1 MFSSFFIDRPIF
13 AAVLSIVIV
22 ILGGVAYPK
31 LPISQYPEVA
41 PPVVQVSAIYPGANA
56 KTVAE
61 TVATPIELE
70 VNGVERMLY
79 MSSRCTN
86 DGQMYLDVTFEVGT
100 DLDMAQ
106 VLVQN
111 RVSIAEAKLPEEVK
125 RQGVTT
131 KKKSPAILLCVN
143 LISPDASYD
152 QLHLSNFALM
162 NIKDDLAR
170 IKGVGDV
177 AFLGPRDYSMRVWLD
192 PNKLADRGMT
202 VGEVV
207 KAVKEQNIQVAAGR
221 IGQSPVPEGANVP
234 FQLTINTQGRMESA
248 GEFGTVIVKT
258 GDRGQN
264 VYLKD
269 VVRDTEFAMHV
280 KLDPKKLADR
290 GMTADSAAKSIR
302 KENAQVAAVRI
313 EGPPIP
319 ENGNLPI
326 QLAIITQG
334 RIENA
339 AEFRKL
345 IVEKGD
351 RDQVVYLKDVL
362 PDATFVPESLEY
374 ASGVE
379 LGAKSY
385 DVNSYLDGK
394 PAVTLAVFQLPGSN
408 ALKTAAAVKAKMEEL
423 KENFPAGI
431 NYEVYYDTTVFVS
444 ESIHEVFKTLI
455 EAFILVFLVVLV
467 FLQDWRATIIPMI
480 AVPVSLIGTFALMA
494 MMGFSLNNLS
504 LFGLVLAIGI
514 VVDDAIV
521 VVENVERYLAM
532 GHPAGEAA
540 RLAMAEVSGP
550 VVAIALVL
558 CAVFVPTA
566 FMAGI
571 SGEFF
576 RQFAL
581 TIAAS
586 TIISAFNSL
595 TLSPALCAILFKGH
609 GTGHE
614 AGAQGHAEKVALPRT
629 GVVLIAGALAYFML
643 TPLLAHL
650 LGVQLPGGHGE
661 HSPDGQAS
669 SAAIRGLQL
678 ISIAAG
684 VAVGW
689 FLAGTLNRALGA
701 FFAGFNWAFERVIEA
716 YGRGVALF
724 LRISVIALLVYG
736 GLMGLT
742 LLGFKAVPSGFIP
755 DQDKGYLVINAQ
767 LPDGASLDR
776 TDKIVRQMSA
786 IARDAEKVPG
796 VWHTIDLPGYSALLG
811 TNISNVGGMFVILEP
826 FEERKGDPQ
835 KSAAAI
841 AAKLREQYAE
851 IRGGR
856 ITVFGAPA
864 IDGLG
869 TTGGFKLQVQ
879 DRSAA
884 GLRALQGAV
893 RNLGD
898 EGNADPRLV
907 GLFSSFTVNQP
918 QLFVEIDRDKAKAQK
933 VSLDDVNQTLQAYL
947 GGLYVND
954 VTLFNRNWQVNVQA
968 DARFRMRVEDIGRL
982 EVRNSEGQRVPLR
995 TLVDVK
1001 DDSGPAIVNHY
1012 NSYPSAELNGNMAP
1026 GTSSGQAVNIMDQLS
1041 NESLPSS
1048 MKADWTE
1055 ITLQQIIASDFARN
1069 LSEGALPPALAFPLA
1084 VVFVFLVL
1092 SAQYES
1098 WSLPLSIILIVPMCL
1113 LASIAG
1119 IWLVKMDNNI
1129 FTQIGLVVLIGLAA
1143 KNAILIVEFA
1153 KQKQDQGA
1161 SRLDATV
1168 DACRLRLRPILM
1180 TSFAFILGVLPLVL
1194 AKGPGA
1200 EMRVAL
1206 GVAVFSGMLGVTI
1219 FGLFFTPVF
1228 YAIIMRFGDKR
1239 QPADD
1244 QSVKSHENGH
1254 A

>member
-1 MFSSFFIDRPIF
+1 M
-13 AAVLSIVIV
+13 
-22 ILGGVAYPK
+22 
-31 LPISQYPEVA
+31 
-41 PPVVQVSAIYPGANA
+41 
-56 KTVAE
+56 
-61 TVATPIELE
+61 
-70 VNGVERMLY
+70 
-79 MSSRCTN
+79 
-86 DGQMYLDVTFEVGT
+86 
-100 DLDMAQ
+100 
-106 VLVQN
+106 
-111 RVSIAEAKLPEEVK
+111 
-125 RQGVTT
+125 
-131 KKKSPAILLCVN
+131 
-143 LISPDASYD
+143 
-152 QLHLSNFALM
+152 
-162 NIKDDLAR
+162 
-170 IKGVGDV
+170 
-177 AFLGPRDYSMRVWLD
+177 
-192 PNKLADRGMT
+192 
-202 VGEVV
+202 
-207 KAVKEQNIQVAAGR
+207 
-221 IGQSPVPEGANVP
+221 
-234 FQLTINTQGRMESA
+234 
-248 GEFGTVIVKT
+248 
-258 GDRGQN
+258 
-264 VYLKD
+264 
-269 VVRDTEFAMHV
+269 
-280 KLDPKKLADR
+280 
-290 GMTADSAAKSIR
+290 
-302 KENAQVAAVRI
+302 
-313 EGPPIP
+313 
-319 ENGNLPI
+319 
-326 QLAIITQG
+326 
-334 RIENA
+334 
-339 AEFRKL
+339 
-345 IVEKGD
+345 
-351 RDQVVYLKDVL
+351 
-362 PDATFVPESLEY
+362 
-374 ASGVE
+374 
-379 LGAKSY
+379 
-385 DVNSYLDGK
+385 
-394 PAVTLAVFQLPGSN
+394 TLAVFQLPGSN
-408 ALKTAAAVKAKMEEL
+408 ALKTADAVKAKMREL
-423 KENFPAGI
+423 KEKFPEGI
-431 NYEVYYDTTVFVS
+431 DYGIYYDTTVFVN

-480 AVPVSLIGTFALMA
+480 AVPVSLIGTFAMMA
-494 MMGFSLNNLS
+494 MLGFSLNNLS

-532 GHPAGEAA
+532 GHTAGEAA

-550 VVAIALVL
+550 VIAIALVL

-609 GTGHE
+609 GAGHGPE
-614 AGAQGHAEKVALPRT
+614 AQGHAKKEALPRL
-629 GVVLIAGALAYFML
+629 GLVLIVAALAYFML
-643 TPLLAHL
+643 TPHIAHR

-661 HSPDGQAS
+661 QVADDHAS
-669 SAAIRGLQL
+669 SAAIWGIRLV
-678 ISIAAG
+678 SVAAG
-684 VAVGW
+684 AAAGW
-689 FLAGTLNRALGA
+689 FLAGWVNRALGA
-701 FFAGFNWAFERVIEA
+701 FFAAFNWAFDRVIEA

-724 LRISVIALLVYG
+724 LRISALALLVYG
-736 GLMGLT
+736 GFMGLT
-742 LLGFKAVPSGFIP
+742 YLGFQAVPTGFIP

-776 TDKIVRQMSA
+776 TDKIVRRMSA

-826 FEERKGDPQ
+826 FEKRKGDPR
-835 KSAAAI
+835 KNAAAI
-841 AAKLREQYAE
+841 AAKLREQYSD

-879 DRSAA
+879 DRSGA
-884 GLRALQGAV
+884 GLRALQGTV

-907 GLFSSFTVNQP
+907 GLFTSFTVNQP
-918 QLFVEIDRDKAKAQK
+918 QLFVEIDRDKVKAQK

-982 EVRNSEGQRVPLR
+982 EVRNADGQRVPLQ
-995 TLVDVK
+995 TLVNISNV
-1001 DDSGPAIVNHY
+1001 SGPAIVNHY
-1012 NSYPSAELNGNMAP
+1012 NSYPSAELSGNMAP
-1026 GTSSGQAVNIMDQLS
+1026 GTSSGQAVEIMDQLS
-1041 NESLPSS
+1041 KESLPLT

-1055 ITLQQIIASDFARN
+1055 ITLQQIMAGDFARN
-1069 LSEGALPPALAFPLA
+1069 LASALPPALAFPLA

-1113 LASIAG
+1113 LASIVG

-1161 SRLDATV
+1161 SRFDATV
-1168 DACRLRLRPILM
+1168 EACRLRLRPILM
-1180 TSFAFILGVLPLVL
+1180 TSFAFILGVVPLVL
-1194 AKGPGA
+1194 AQGA
-1200 EMRVAL
+1200 APRLRVAL

-1228 YAIIMRFGDKR
+1228 YSIIMRFGGQGTFRTGSAWRGARKGPDVSNS
-1239 QPADD
+1239 PV
-1244 QSVKSHENGH
+1244 S
-1254 A
+1254 